1 MWHKPDEELIVRR
14 PIHLTVKDISMA
26 RSATLPFI
34 FKRGRDAISAGTGTV
49 ITTRETVHGLLRLE
63 GGHLTIQWRL
73 ARKTERVGLDI
84 RTDHEVE
91 AVQETVVSLS
101 RIAGATVRGGGWL
114 WPLGLRL
121 VLTAADLTA
130 LEGLAGKDGLSL
142 DHPAEL
148 LVRLRRSDRLAAEEF
163 CAELALAI
171 SSRELDRAEDAPS
184 LDRAPASGS
193 PRLTPG
199 DSDS

>member
-1 MWHKPDEELIVRR
+1 
-14 PIHLTVKDISMA
+14 MA
-26 RSATLPFI
+26 RSATLPFF
-34 FKRGRDAISAGTGTV
+34 FKRGRDAISGLSV

-73 ARKTERVGLDI
+73 
-84 RTDHEVE
+84 
-91 AVQETVVSLS
+91 VVSLS
-101 RIAGATVRGGGWL
+101 RIAGATVRGGGWT

-148 LVRLRRSDRLAAEEF
+148 VVRLRRSDRLAA
-163 CAELALAI
+163 AG
-171 SSRELDRAEDAPS
+171 SSIGTRTHHRWIGRPPQVLRA
-184 LDRAPASGS
+184 
-193 PRLTPG
+193 
-199 DSDS
+199 

>member
-1 MWHKPDEELIVRR
+1 
-14 PIHLTVKDISMA
+14 MA
-26 RSATLPFI
+26 RSATLPFL
-34 FKRGRDAISAGTGTV
+34 FKRGRDAISGLSV

-73 ARKTERVGLDI
+73 ARKTERVGWDI

-101 RIAGATVRGGGWL
+101 RIAGATVRGGGWT
-114 WPLGLRL
+114 WPLRLRL

-148 LVRLRRSDRLAAEEF
+148 VVRLRRSDRLAAEEF

-171 SSRELDRAEDAPS
+171 SSRELDRDEDAPS

-193 PRLTPG
+193 PRLKPG